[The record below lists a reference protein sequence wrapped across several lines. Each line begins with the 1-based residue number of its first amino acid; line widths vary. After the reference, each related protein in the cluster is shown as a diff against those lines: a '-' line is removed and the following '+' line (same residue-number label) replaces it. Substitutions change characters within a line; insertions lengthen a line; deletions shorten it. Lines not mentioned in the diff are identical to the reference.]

1 MYGTYFLIKQAF
13 FQYQK
18 GSLTFSCQSL
28 LMAALGNAFP
38 LLLIVSS
45 QILHFF
51 YISRKHKFK
60 TVRLIKTVHFLSF
73 EP

>member
-38 LLLIVSS
+38 LLLPESS
-45 QILHFF
+45 QFF
-51 YISRKHKFK
+51 SARLAYLLVK
-60 TVRLIKTVHFLSF
+60 TNYLTLNWVRIVFL
-73 EP
+73 